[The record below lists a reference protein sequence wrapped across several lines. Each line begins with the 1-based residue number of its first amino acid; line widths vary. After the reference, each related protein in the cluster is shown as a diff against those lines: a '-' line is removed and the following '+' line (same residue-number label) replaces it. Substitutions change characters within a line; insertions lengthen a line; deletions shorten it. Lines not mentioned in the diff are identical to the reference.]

1 MTASLLLRG
10 ASRRGRS
17 GCAPDRW
24 FGRVSPRRATH
35 FLLLRQEKVSK
46 EKATLLSATLRC
58 AAGNLRCSGS
68 AGSGSNSPCGLKQSP
83 ALTRRPL
90 RSSAHTEGTRAI
102 HGPSLRSAKLN
113 EYPSARS
120 ADEVLSLVS
129 GCWIGGSA
137 VMRRRVAQVWADQG
151 WRLFEAIAEFEP
163 DPVQTEQR
171 SVPAGPTNPVRLLLL
186 TFLGEARKVSRPP
199 GRNPACQKT
208 KLSRRRK

>member
-10 ASRRGRS
+10 ACRRGRS

-68 AGSGSNSPCGLKQSP
+68 GGSGSNSPCGLKQSP
-83 ALTRRPL
+83 ALIRRPL
-90 RSSAHTEGTRAI
+90 RSSAYTEGIGGIHAI
-102 HGPSLRSAKLN
+102 AALGA
-113 EYPSARS
+113 SARRRGR
-120 ADEVLSLVS
+120 DV
-129 GCWIGGSA
+129 GSCYPVVTVTA

-163 DPVQTEQR
+163 DPAQTEQR
-171 SVPAGPTNPVRLLLL
+171 SVPVAKRRADESGSPFFAY
-186 TFLGEARKVSRPP
+186 FLWRSKESECAVGRISRHATQPKQSP
-199 GRNPACQKT
+199 
-208 KLSRRRK
+208 